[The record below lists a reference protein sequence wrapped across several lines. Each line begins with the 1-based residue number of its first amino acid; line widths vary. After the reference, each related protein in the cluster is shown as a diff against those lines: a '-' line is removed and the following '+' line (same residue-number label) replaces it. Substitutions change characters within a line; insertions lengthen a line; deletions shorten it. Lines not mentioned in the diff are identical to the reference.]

1 MLKIFNSLQNMF
13 DTQEKEGL
21 FTEIDELIYND
32 DINVFNRI
40 VFQNGQLFE
49 RFLANENHNQVMV

>member
-1 MLKIFNSLQNMF
+1 MF

>member
-1 MLKIFNSLQNMF
+1 MF

-32 DINVFNRI
+32 DINVFNKI
-40 VFQNGQLFE
+40 VFQSDQTFE
-49 RFLANENHNQVMV
+49 RFLSNENHSEEWFKLFHQLTF